1 MTAVRHQ
8 LFPQKPHGSS
18 RGFSRTGVQP
28 SPASSTTE
36 LPSTFAESGGVL
48 RRVRVVES
56 ISKTGSPGWVRAGA
70 MPASRASEV
79 DGVFVAENFSYM
91 YECFGRVRK
100 SRATYGERKH
110 RSRWLSN
117 RCPICCHRGSLRGVG
132 VRRCVLG
139 SGVCSRF
146 VRILPGCLEKQYFLV
161 PVARSHY
168 LSDVLDDGNVCARRI
183 VGSEYRGKRRVV
195 AK

>member
-1 MTAVRHQ
+1 MISGQACR
-8 LFPQKPHGSS
+8 PY
-18 RGFSRTGVQP
+18 RGLCSPIPGRGCFGDLPGDEIVVSPP
-28 SPASSTTE
+28 SPI
-36 LPSTFAESGGVL
+36 
-48 RRVRVVES
+48 VE
-56 ISKTGSPGWVRAGA
+56 PL
-70 MPASRASEV
+70 
-79 DGVFVAENFSYM
+79 
-91 YECFGRVRK
+91 FGRVRK

-139 SGVCSRF
+139 SGVSSRF
-146 VRILPGCLEKQYFLV
+146 VRILPGCLEKQYFVV

-168 LSDVLDDGNVCARRI
+168 LSDVLDDGSVCARRI